1 MGKTGLAALAAAA
14 KGNSGSGSR
23 AGYLKIPADSSVT
36 VRFLQELDEAA
47 ENYNEDAGLGS
58 LEIEYQDPDN
68 FRKRIVDTTEDEGR
82 CWPAEQGWR
91 PRRSLYIAVLVEES
105 TNAEDVGK
113 VMILNQ
119 GFGPKSVTLPL
130 IEYATD
136 YGTICDRPYRIKR
149 SGSGRLDTS
158 YTLIPLKEDA
168 EPYDVSQN
176 VDDIPDWND
185 VLNHVPYA
193 QQENFFAGSD
203 DEQKETA
210 SSGVSW

>member
-14 KGNSGSGSR
+14 KGNTGGSR

-36 VRFLQELDEAA
+36 VRFLQELDQSA

-105 TNAEDVGK
+105 TNSEDVGK

-136 YGTICDRPYRIKR
+136 YETICDRPYRIKR

-168 EPYDVSQN
+168 KPYDVSKH
-176 VDDIPDWND
+176 VEEIPSWED

-193 QQENFFAGSD
+193 QQEAFFGDSD
-203 DEQKETA
+203 EDSSEA